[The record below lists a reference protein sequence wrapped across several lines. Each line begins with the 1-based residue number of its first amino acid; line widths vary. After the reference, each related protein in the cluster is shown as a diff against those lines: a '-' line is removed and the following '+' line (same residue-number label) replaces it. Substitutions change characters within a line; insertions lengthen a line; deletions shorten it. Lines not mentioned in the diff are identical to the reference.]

1 MNILFDLDGTL
12 TDSGEGIINCAI
24 VALEHFGLP
33 IPERNTLRVFV
44 GPPLRDTFPKFGV
57 PQERVDEAIAVYR
70 ERYVRIGKYENFP
83 YPGIQQMLEQL
94 QKDGHHLYIA
104 TSKPE
109 QMAIEILEYFGLAK
123 YFDMI
128 CGATMD
134 ERRNRKEMV
143 IEYLL
148 ERIDRDCI
156 MVGDTIYDVDG
167 ANYHNLPCIAVSWG
181 YGDISQMAA
190 AGAKIVHNTTE
201 LLEAIKEAC

>member
-24 VALEHFGLP
+24 TALEHFGLP

-57 PQERVDEAIAVYR
+57 PLNRVDEAISVYR
-70 ERYVRIGKYENFP
+70 ERYVRVGKYENFP
-83 YPGIQQMLEQL
+83 YPGIRDMLEQL
-94 QKDGHHLYIA
+94 KADGHHLYIA

-109 QMAIEILEYFGLAK
+109 QMAIEILEHFGLAK
-123 YFDMI
+123 YFDII

-134 ERRNRKEMV
+134 ERRNKKEVV

-148 ERIDRDCI
+148 DRIGKDCI

-167 ANYHNLPCIAVSWG
+167 ANYHELPCIAVSWG
-181 YGDISQMAA
+181 YGDTDQMSA
-190 AGAKIVHNTTE
+190 AGARIVNNTAQ

>member
-24 VALEHFGLP
+24 AALEHFDLP
-33 IPERNTLRVFV
+33 IPERNDLRVFV

-57 PQERVDEAIAVYR
+57 PADQVDEAIAIYR

-83 YPGIQQMLEQL
+83 YPGVQQMLQQL
-94 QKDGHHLYIA
+94 QSDGHRLFIA

-109 QMAIEILEYFGLAK
+109 QMAVEILEYFDLAQ
-123 YFDMI
+123 YFEMI

-134 ERRNRKEMV
+134 DRRSKKELV
-143 IEYLL
+143 IAYLL
-148 ERIDRDCI
+148 EQIGKNCI

-167 ANYHNLPCIAVSWG
+167 ANFHALPCIAVSWG
-181 YGDISQMAA
+181 YGDIEQMEN
-190 AGAKIVHNTTE
+190 AGAKIVNTTE
-201 LLEAIKEAC
+201 ELLKMIEAC